1 MLARAAVG
9 LGSLALTGCYGSA
22 DRREAIHTL
31 RSALDMGVPLID
43 TADHYAG
50 GAVER
55 MIREAVSGEPGNGTL
70 ISTCGGLR
78 FARDGTL
85 IGVDG
90 SPGYLRR
97 ACEASLRRLGR
108 GHIDVYYLARA
119 DPRVP
124 LEDSLGVLADL
135 VTEGKIRSIGLSGV
149 SAEQLRLAHAA
160 YPVGAL
166 AVEYSLMERRAELE
180 LLPAARELGVQVVA
194 CRPLGR
200 GLLTGRIA
208 SAEALASGDVRR
220 GQDRFRA
227 DQFRRHAWRVRAAGE
242 VATGMSAGLTRLAL
256 AWLLSRQGGVV
267 PVPSTRHGLHLEMN
281 VTSTRLTV
289 GPAESER
296 LEACFPV
303 GWDEEPAESAESGE
317 GRLGGRN
324 Q

>member
-22 DRREAIHTL
+22 DRREAVHTL
-31 RSALDMGVPLID
+31 RNALDMGVPLID
-43 TADHYAG
+43 TADHYAA

-55 MIREAVSGEPGNGTL
+55 MIREAVSGGRGDGTL
-70 ISTCGGLR
+70 ISTRGGLR
-78 FARDGTL
+78 FARDGAL

-108 GHIDVYYLARA
+108 GHIDVYYLAGV

-124 LEDSLGVLADL
+124 LEESLGVLADL
-135 VTEGKIRSIGLSGV
+135 VAEGKIRSIGLSGV
-149 SAEQLRLAHAA
+149 SAEQLRRAHAA
-160 YPVGAL
+160 FPVGAL
-166 AVEYSLMERRAELE
+166 AVEYSLMERRAERE

-200 GLLTGRIA
+200 GLLTGRVA
-208 SAEALASGDVRR
+208 SAEAFGSGDVRR
-220 GQDRFRA
+220 GQDRFQA
-227 DQFRRHAWRVRAAGE
+227 DRLRRQAWRLRAAGE

-256 AWLLSRQGGVV
+256 AWLLSRQDGVV

-281 VTSTRLTV
+281 VTSARLTV
-289 GPAESER
+289 GSAESER

-303 GWDEEPAESAESGE
+303 GWDEQESAD
-317 GRLGGRN
+317 GRLGRCD